1 VARPHRLLIDLVAGR
16 ALSEPIDPGIVR
28 SAFEHRVG
36 GLLKTAVDLGAT
48 ADAEAMRM
56 LDDADISAWARNRVV
71 AEAMVEMTKVAT
83 DLGIDIAFIKGVTI
97 EARWYGR
104 LGERPTWD
112 LDAVLAPW
120 HRHRAPELVAALQPT
135 HSMLPHLESILKKDR
150 LQSIDLGYRSLPVD
164 LHLDPLK
171 FELAGSRYPERIWEG
186 LQTLDVEHGSVRVF
200 DPAASLFLAALS
212 VNKDRFRH
220 LIGHSDLVRIQ
231 SDPSMDLARCEAL
244 ATGEGMVVPFG
255 ATLAAVRSDLGMTG
269 RRAPVTYRGWDAL
282 WGQSIRLLGKEAKVR
297 FRYRQSLIPLFDLR
311 RWPEVISSW
320 RRRLLPSKALLDHW
334 YPHQRGPY
342 LARIVTGRISRRF
355 QRHRQRQALRPGG

>member
-1 VARPHRLLIDLVAGR
+1 MARPHPLLIDLVAGR
-16 ALSEPIDPGIVR
+16 PLSEPIDPGIVT

-36 GLLKTAVDLGAT
+36 GLVKTAVDLGAR
-48 ADAEAMRM
+48 ASEDAIRM
-56 LDDADISAWARNRVV
+56 LDHSDISAWARNRVV
-71 AEAMVEMTKVAT
+71 AEAMVEMTKVANN
-83 DLGIDIAFIKGVTI
+83 LGIDIAFIKGVTI

-120 HRHRAPELVAALQPT
+120 HRHRATELVAALQPT
-135 HSMLPHLESILKKDR
+135 HSMLPHLQSILKKDR

-171 FELAGSRYPERIWEG
+171 FELAASRYPERIWDG
-186 LQTLDVEHGSVRVF
+186 LQTLDLEQGSVRVF
-200 DPAASLFLAALS
+200 DPAASLFLAVLS

-231 SDPSMDLARCEAL
+231 TDPSTDIARCESL
-244 ATGEGMVVPFG
+244 AKGEGMQVPLG
-255 ATLAAVRSDLGMTG
+255 ATLAAVWSDLGMG
-269 RRAPVTYRGWDAL
+269 RQATATYRAWDLL
-282 WGQSIRLLGKEAKVR
+282 WGKSIRLLGEEAKVR

-311 RWPEVISSW
+311 RWPEVIASW

-334 YPHQRGPY
+334 YPQLRGPY
-342 LARIVTGRISRRF
+342 LVRIVWGRISRRL
-355 QRHRQRQALRPGG
+355 QRRRQRQALRPGA